1 MQLLI
6 QTFSGEVK
14 GQWWQ
19 HNSKTHQFSTE
30 RICLTLSDLPEAL
43 WNLQ

>member
-1 MQLLI
+1 MPRVLIMQLLI

-19 HNSKTHQFSTE
+19 HNSKLHSSVF
-30 RICLTLSDLPEAL
+30 
-43 WNLQ
+43 N